1 MKPINNIDLFI
12 NYLSGEDGVLLQN
25 NKRTTP
31 FVLKIVGLVV
41 LGLLILTF
49 YSLYIFVNTIIEHVF
64 LAVFLAGVFT
74 FIFSQLYIFILYT
87 LTPKLL
93 PNKENLSPYFKFF
106 KYFTWLYPA
115 TWLRIFLV
123 GLFSFLIAQPLIHRT
138 FSGSVLNALQ
148 DYKKI
153 ELAQFILDIDSA
165 SVNRQS
171 KDFVAYDTT
180 FKYKAFD
187 SLQFSRIQ
195 SKVKNDALVLKQ
207 GLEANALY
215 KRAQSK
221 SEEKFNSNTLL
232 YAASEIQLSDYEF
245 LNDTVFKNLKFT
257 PYQKMDS
264 LYFNQFKFEV
274 NKRIKN
280 AEIGQTAISKN
291 TYYFKVLKLIYQELF
306 VAVVF
311 LVGCMSLFFVPLLL
325 KMCLRWASFYFL
337 RRKFPDN
344 PHIQTICTEV
354 KSRRYTTDI
363 LLNAIQQLEIV
374 DFEHTNYYFQKFVIE
389 FSLYQSDI
397 NNTKKW
403 KSDILNQ
410 FIEKMYQQPYDSAA
424 WQMIQKYNP
433 ELYRLLTEEL
443 RARKILN

>member
-1 MKPINNIDLFI
+1 MKPINKIELFI
-12 NYLSGEDGVLLQN
+12 NYLSGEDGVLLQK

-41 LGLLILTF
+41 LGLFFLTF

-64 LAVFLAGVFT
+64 LSVFLAGVFT

-171 KDFVAYDTT
+171 KDLVAYDTT

-187 SLQFSRIQ
+187 SLQFSRIK

-215 KRAQSK
+215 KSAQSK

-280 AEIGQTAISKN
+280 AEIGQVAISNN

-306 VAVVF
+306 VAVLF
-311 LVGCMSLFFVPLLL
+311 LVGCMFLFFIPLLL

-354 KSRRYTTDI
+354 KSRRYTTDT

-397 NNTKKW
+397 NKTKKW

-433 ELYRLLTEEL
+433 ELYKLVTEEL
-443 RARKILN
+443 DSRKILN